1 MPRLQSEDLDPV
13 VSPRFLWE
21 CLTGASAIKC
31 CYAVWSI
38 TWRSARTCAFYL
50 FIRQPHGSEVSPAA
64 RNTLDSARIP
74 RASKLLICGL
84 FQKGRVLAQ
93 DGVQSLRQ
101 LVFVAAPPQYDLVPR
116 LIEFFD

>member
-1 MPRLQSEDLDPV
+1 MSILTSRASLTLVLSSFPR
-13 VSPRFLWE
+13 
-21 CLTGASAIKC
+21 
-31 CYAVWSI
+31 VWSKYSNAQ
-38 TWRSARTCAFYL
+38 WVSCAFYL

-93 DGVQSLRQ
+93 D
-101 LVFVAAPPQYDLVPR
+101 ALVPDDCKAHGPWPGR
-116 LIEFFD
+116 KHRH